1 MDMTKMLPQVAI
13 WPSLAT
19 TAGMG
24 FTLIA
29 RGIYL
34 VCHPCHCFEES
45 ILNSECKKIFKTL
58 WQGRQAARSWGA
70 WKNRFFDPVRP
81 PYQGVG

>member
-1 MDMTKMLPQVAI
+1 MDMTKLLPQVAI

-19 TAGMG
+19 TAGRS

-34 VCHPCHCFEES
+34 VCHPCVLLLNHSYFVAFAILMCSCSNQVFFVFINKYIGS
-45 ILNSECKKIFKTL
+45 IYYFLDEKT
-58 WQGRQAARSWGA
+58 
-70 WKNRFFDPVRP
+70 
-81 PYQGVG
+81 

>member
-1 MDMTKMLPQVAI
+1 MLPQVAI

-34 VCHPCHCFEES
+34 VCHPCHCFEEK
-45 ILNSECKKIFKTL
+45 ILNSDAKRISTL
-58 WQGRQAARSWGA
+58 CGKGGNPPVHGVLGKLDFPTPS
-70 WKNRFFDPVRP
+70 DPFIKVLAD
-81 PYQGVG
+81 V